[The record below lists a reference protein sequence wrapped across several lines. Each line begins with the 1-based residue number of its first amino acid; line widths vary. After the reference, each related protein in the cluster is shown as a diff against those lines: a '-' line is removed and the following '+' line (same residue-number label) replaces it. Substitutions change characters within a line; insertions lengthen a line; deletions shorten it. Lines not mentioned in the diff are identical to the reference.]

1 MKAESSDVMNF
12 IRRDGRAGAPIAF
25 LTIED
30 GGENGSEE
38 EFLKYIG
45 GSGVWEPGV
54 KRRIELGRPG
64 DCISKI
70 MSGLLFGNLEN
81 SGNYRDYTIYLSNEW
96 NLKFYPIGRPGQHD
110 WQDYYSA
117 SSGLTQSEYASEC
130 QKHRPSIIWERYGD
144 FLEQSELV
152 VILAS
157 RPEWLSVLEQSAK
170 YQYQNYH
177 AEKHSNGHWKWAFFF
192 RSDGTL
198 AFAYFGM
205 FARGVTNRDYLEFSE
220 LLLKHAGAALANRIP
235 DMVSEFKRSTVS

>member
-12 IRRDGRAGAPIAF
+12 IRRDGRAGAPVAF

-45 GSGVWEPGV
+45 GTGVWEPGV

-70 MSGLLFGNLEN
+70 MSGLLFGSLEN
-81 SGNYRDYTIYLSNEW
+81 SANYRDYTIYLSNEW

-110 WQDYYSA
+110 WQDYYSTV
-117 SSGLTQSEYASEC
+117 SGLTKSEYASEC
-130 QKHRPSIIWERYGD
+130 QKLRPTLIWNRYGD

-157 RPEWLSVLEQSAK
+157 RPEWLSVL
-170 YQYQNYH
+170 
-177 AEKHSNGHWKWAFFF
+177 KHSEKFQYEVYHVEKQPNGPWKWAFFF
-192 RSDGTL
+192 KSDGIL

-205 FARGVTNRDYLEFSE
+205 FVRGVSNRDYLEFAE
-220 LLLKHAGAALANRIP
+220 LLRKYSGNALADQIP
-235 DMVSEFKRSTVS
+235 NMVGEFKRSIVP